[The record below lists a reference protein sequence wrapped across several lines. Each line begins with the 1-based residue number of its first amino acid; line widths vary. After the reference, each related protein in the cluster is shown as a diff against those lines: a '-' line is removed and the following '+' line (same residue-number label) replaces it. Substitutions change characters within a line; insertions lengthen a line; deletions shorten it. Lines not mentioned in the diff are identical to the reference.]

1 MKQLLGELYKNRD
14 NYNKLLTSLVLKNR
28 TKNAQLDDNDV
39 HKVLNELERKMQ
51 SNENSIFSLQTYI
64 DSKTN
69 DNKFGSL
76 LKNCMDLQEK
86 INEEIL
92 KHF

>member
-39 HKVLNELERKMQ
+39 HKVMNELERKIQ

-69 DNKFGSL
+69 DNKYTC
-76 LKNCMDLQEK
+76 N
-86 INEEIL
+86 
-92 KHF
+92 